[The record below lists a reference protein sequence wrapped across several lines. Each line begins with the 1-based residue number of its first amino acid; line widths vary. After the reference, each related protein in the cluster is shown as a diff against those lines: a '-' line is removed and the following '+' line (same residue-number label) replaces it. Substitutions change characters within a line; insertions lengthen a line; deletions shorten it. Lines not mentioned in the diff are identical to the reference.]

1 MKMRMKTRKVIAAGM
16 MTVTLCMEVGVPV
29 KAAELSMPLAG
40 TGNADIEK
48 NLHIAEGITVPDI
61 IFTFHFEGTGDAP
74 EISDKKISYTQDDGD
89 LFDNNVVRKNAE
101 NIFSDVNFPHAGEFT
116 YTLTELAGNQEADG
130 GIMTYDPTIW
140 TIHVY
145 VKNTE
150 NGKTEISSVTA
161 SKEGQKQ
168 EEIVFDNK
176 FEKTT
181 SLTVEKQTK
190 GPFADRTKK
199 FDFTIRFEKSP
210 TLDENKSSFIT
221 SENKEYEYGKEHK
234 FRLSDDEKIVFDNL
248 PAGTTYEVIETGAK
262 DKYVPSVLVE
272 ENGNTAMEI
281 GLNKET
287 EGESL
292 SSVAIHEG
300 KKLNLAGEKK
310 NYVVFTNTLDEQ
322 DVPVTGVM
330 LNGMPYILA
339 MSAAAVGLGG
349 YFVIKRRYKAKK

>member
-1 MKMRMKTRKVIAAGM
+1 MA
-16 MTVTLCMEVGVPV
+16 VTLCMGAGVSV
-29 KAAELSMPLAG
+29 KAAGARVPLAG
-40 TGNADIEK
+40 SRNADIEK

-61 IFTFHFEGTGDAP
+61 TFTFHFEGVGDAP
-74 EISDKKISYTQDDGD
+74 EISDKKISYTQNDGN
-89 LFDNNVVRKNAE
+89 LFDGNIVRKNVE
-101 NIFSDVNFPHAGEFT
+101 NIFSEVNFPHAGEFT

-130 GIMTYDPTIW
+130 GIMTYDPASW

-150 NGKTEISSVTA
+150 DGKTEISSVTA

-168 EEIVFDNK
+168 EKIAFDNK

-181 SLTVEKQTK
+181 SLTVEKQIK
-190 GPFADRTKK
+190 GAFADRTKK

-210 TLDENKSSFIT
+210 TLDENKNSFIT

-234 FRLSDDEKIVFDNL
+234 FCLSDNEKIVFDNL
-248 PAGTTYEVIETGAK
+248 PAGTTYEVIETGVQ
-262 DKYVPSVLVE
+262 DKYVPSIAVE
-272 ENGNTAMEI
+272 ENGNTAVEVS
-281 GLNKET
+281 LTKET
-287 EGESL
+287 EGQSL
-292 SSVAIHEG
+292 SSVAIHKGE
-300 KKLNLAGEKK
+300 KLNLAGEEK

-330 LNGMPYILA
+330 LNGLPYILVMGA
-339 MSAAAVGLGG
+339 SAAGLGG